1 LIRLLKFGLNLF
13 ATRKLLAAE
22 EKIMVNEMTNP
33 KKPKSYPCS
42 DSRNLFSD
50 VFLNCA

>member
-1 LIRLLKFGLNLF
+1 MRLLKLQLNLF

-33 KKPKSYPCS
+33 KKPKSYLCS

-50 VFLNCA
+50 ASLNCV

>member
-1 LIRLLKFGLNLF
+1 MRLLKLQLNFF

-33 KKPKSYPCS
+33 QKPRSYPCS
-42 DSRNLFSD
+42 DSRNLLSD
-50 VFLNCA
+50 TSLNCS